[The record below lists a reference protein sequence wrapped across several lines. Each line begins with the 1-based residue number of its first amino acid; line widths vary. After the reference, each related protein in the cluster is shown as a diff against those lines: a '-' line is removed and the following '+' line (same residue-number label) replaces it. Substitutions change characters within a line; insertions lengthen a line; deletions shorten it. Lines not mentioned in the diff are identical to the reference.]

1 MLNAVVDGQ
10 ICIPASGIPPKALAL
25 IRRELTFTNPEYVQR
40 VKFDRWVGATP
51 EELCLVREGR
61 QGSIILPRGAV
72 GVLKD
77 AAAKAGEL
85 VRFVDRRHLGDSSN
99 FPFRIELRDYQAKAV
114 AVLVGGTQGC
124 AVLPCGAGKTI
135 IGVGIISKTGQP
147 TIILVHTKDLL
158 EQWTETIRSVLG
170 VEPGVVAEG
179 VYDPR
184 RITIAMVQSLVSLES
199 AALWGLGGRFGLLI
213 ADEGHHLPAASYQRL
228 LPFFPAKYRFAL
240 TATPDRPDGLTP
252 LMLYGIGPI
261 LVTVDHQQLVDG
273 GHLVLPEIRVVDTGC
288 NPDAESYAKVVSEL
302 VADPDRNQIIVD
314 LACQHADAGHT
325 TLVLSNRVTHCRRLA
340 RLISDRGTSAEA
352 LTGSV
357 AKKKRTE
364 TLQRFR
370 EGGIK
375 VLCATSLADEGLD
388 IERLSRLILA
398 TPARAEGR
406 TIQRLG
412 RLMRP
417 HPGKG
422 TPVLFDLVDDHPMA
436 RRQHTARRRAYRK
449 VLGADCMTRR
459 PGPRLP
465 LRGAA

>member
-1 MLNAVVDGQ
+1 MVDAVVDSMIRISALGM
-10 ICIPASGIPPKALAL
+10 PPKALAL
-25 IRRELTFTNPEYVQR
+25 IQRALTFPNPEYVKR
-40 VKFDRWVGATP
+40 VRFDRWVGATP
-51 EELCLVREGR
+51 EEICLVRESR
-61 QGSIILPRGAV
+61 QGHIVLPRGSV
-72 GVLKD
+72 GVLRN
-77 AAAKAGEL
+77 AAARAGEL
-85 VRFVDRRHLGDSSN
+85 VRFEDRRLLGDGTN
-99 FPFRIELRDYQAKAV
+99 YPFRLELRDYQADAV
-114 AVLVGGTQGC
+114 ATLVAGTQGC

-135 IGVGIISKTGQP
+135 IGVGIISKTGQSA
-147 TIILVHTKDLL
+147 IILVHTKDLL

-170 VEPGVVAEG
+170 IEPGVVAEG
-179 VYDPR
+179 VFEPR
-184 RITIAMVQSLVSLES
+184 RVTVGMVQSLV
-199 AALWGLGGRFGLLI
+199 ALDARTLSELGGRFGLLI

-288 NPDAESYAKVVSEL
+288 HPVADTYAKVVSEL
-302 VADPDRNQIIVD
+302 IADPERNQTIVD
-314 LACQHADAGHT
+314 LACRHAEAGHT

-340 RLISDRGTSAEA
+340 GLISDWGTPAEA

-357 AKKKRTE
+357 VKKKRKE
-364 TLQRFR
+364 TLQQFR
-370 EGGIK
+370 EGSIK

-422 TPVLFDLVDDHPMA
+422 TPVLYDLVDEHPMA
-436 RRQHTARRRAYRK
+436 RRQHAARRTAYRK
-449 VLGADCMTRR
+449 VLGADCMARR
-459 PGPRLP
+459 SGPLLP
-465 LRGAA
+465 LQGVA

>member
-1 MLNAVVDGQ
+1 MLNAVVDGR

-25 IRRELTFTNPEYVQR
+25 IRRELTFTNPEYVKR
-40 VKFDRWVGATP
+40 VNFDRWVGATP
-51 EELCLVREGR
+51 EKLCLVREGR
-61 QGSIILPRGAV
+61 QGRIILPRGAV
-72 GVLKD
+72 GVLRD
-77 AAAKAGEL
+77 ALARVGEL

-114 AVLVGGTQGC
+114 AVLVAGTQGC

-147 TIILVHTKDLL
+147 SIILVHTKDLL
-158 EQWTETIRSVLG
+158 DQWTEAIRSVLG

-179 VYDPR
+179 VFEPR
-184 RITIAMVQSLVSLES
+184 RVTVGMVQSLV
-199 AALWGLGGRFGLLI
+199 ALDGQTLRDLGSRFGLLI

-261 LVTVDHQQLVDG
+261 LVTVEHQQLVDG
-273 GHLVLPEIRVVDTGC
+273 GHLVLPEIRVVETGC
-288 NPDAESYAKVVSEL
+288 NPVADTYTEMVSEL
-302 VADPDRNQIIVD
+302 IADPERNQTIVD
-314 LACQHADAGHT
+314 LACRHAEAGHT

-340 RLISDRGTSAEA
+340 RLITDSGTPAEA

-357 AKKKRTE
+357 AKQKRKE

-370 EGGIK
+370 EGSIK

-422 TPVLFDLVDDHPMA
+422 TPVLYDLVDEHPMA
-436 RRQHTARRRAYRK
+436 RRQHAARRTAYRK

-459 PGPRLP
+459 SGPLLP
-465 LRGAA
+465 LQGAA